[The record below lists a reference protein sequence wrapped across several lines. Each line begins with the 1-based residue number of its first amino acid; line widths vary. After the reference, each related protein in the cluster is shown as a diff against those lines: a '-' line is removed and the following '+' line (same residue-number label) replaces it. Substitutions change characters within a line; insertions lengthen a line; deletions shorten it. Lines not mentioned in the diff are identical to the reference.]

1 MPNIYTAEAIR
12 EWDAY
17 TIKHEPISSIDL
29 MERAALRCCKR
40 ILGSY
45 LFESIC
51 FVCGQGNN
59 GGDGLAMARIF
70 SELGKTVTVFI
81 CSSAAQG
88 SADFEINLKRL
99 PNSVKKKVLKPTDEI
114 PRFKA
119 EILVD
124 CLFGSG
130 LNRPIEGWLSTVIS
144 HINQY
149 ESTTIAIDIPSGLY
163 VFDNRNN
170 PLVSV
175 VRANKTLSFQTP
187 KFPFFFAK
195 YASYIG
201 EFSIIDIS
209 LSGAYKAEGI
219 AQYITGSDARL
230 FSRDKFVHKGNKGFL
245 TLIAGC
251 DTMIGAALMSAQAAF
266 RTGCGYVGVISNST
280 IVSPLT
286 TTLPEAM
293 WIGEGFDSLPDKT
306 SAIAI
311 GPGLGQS
318 EHALSLLKKALSS
331 KKTMVIDADAIN
343 LLVAH
348 SELLDQ
354 LPENSI
360 LTPHIGE
367 LQRLIGTAN
376 SPEAFLDKQKA
387 FSKKYNIYL
396 LQKGAHSKLTTPEGL
411 LYINSTGN
419 SAMATAGMGDA
430 LTGMI
435 GSFLAQGYTPLLAA
449 INGMYY
455 HGLAGDIAVQTNGQY
470 GLLTSDVIN
479 KIPAALNGL

>member
-1 MPNIYTAEAIR
+1 MPKIYTAEAIR

-17 TIKHEPISSIDL
+17 TIKHEPISSIVL
-29 MERAALRCCKR
+29 MERAALNSSKR

-99 PNSVKKKVLKPTDEI
+99 PNSVETTVLKPTDEI
-114 PRFKA
+114 PHFKA
-119 EILVD
+119 DLLVD

-130 LNRPIEGWLSTVIS
+130 LNRPIEGWLSTVIA
-144 HINQY
+144 HINQT

-163 VFDNRNN
+163 VYDNRNN

-175 VRANKTLSFQTP
+175 VRADKTLSFQTP

-195 YASYIG
+195 YAPYIG
-201 EFSIIDIS
+201 AFSIIDIS
-209 LSGAYKAEGI
+209 LSSSYKAEGI
-219 AQYITGSDARL
+219 AHYITSSDTNL
-230 FSRDKFVHKGNKGFL
+230 FTGNKFAHKGNKGFL

-266 RTGCGYVGVISNST
+266 RTGCGYVGVVSNST
-280 IVSPLT
+280 TLSPLA

-293 WIGEGFDSLPDKT
+293 WIGEDFDTLPDKT

-318 EHALSLLKKALSS
+318 EHALSLLKKALSAQ
-331 KKTMVIDADAIN
+331 KPMVIDADAIN

-348 SELLDQ
+348 PALLDQ
-354 LPENSI
+354 LPANSI

-367 LQRLIGTAN
+367 LQRLIGIADT
-376 SPEAFLDKQKA
+376 PEAFLDKQKA
-387 FSKKYNIYL
+387 FSKKYGVYL
-396 LQKGAHSKLTTPEGL
+396 LQKGAHSKLTTPDEL
-411 LYINSTGN
+411 LYVNSTGN

-435 GSFLAQGYTPLLAA
+435 GSFLAQGYEPLLAA

-455 HGLAGDIAVQTNGQY
+455 HGLAGDIAVQINGQH
-470 GLLTSDVIN
+470 GLLTSDVIK